1 MNYAEPAGIALF
13 VLALALALAVAAL
26 VMAIKTNALKKK
38 FFAGKQAASL
48 EEFILNQNKKINEL
62 AKQSEYIEEALHGLR
77 EVQKSSIQ
85 KIGLHRYNPFADDGG
100 NLSFS
105 LAILDGSGNGMVIT
119 SMHGRE
125 ANRIYAKPVVKGTS
139 EYKLTEEEQKAIA
152 QSK

>member
-1 MNYAEPAGIALF
+1 MNYEELAAVIIA
-13 VLALALALAVAAL
+13 AVAAVIAAAAL
-26 VMAIKTNALKKK
+26 VMAYKMYSMKKS

-62 AKQSEYIEEALHGLR
+62 AKQTEYIEDAVHNLQ

-105 LAILDGSGNGMVIT
+105 LAVLDGNADGIVVT

-125 ANRIYAKPVVKGTS
+125 ANRIYAKPVAKGKS
-139 EYKLTEEEQKAIA
+139 EYALTAEEQKAIE
-152 QSK
+152 QSS